1 MTTIQKRRGLPLA
14 FPSGVRKIH
23 KNFVVPLTLVSL
35 GISMLGAGVIAAP
48 KTLKITQAYVTAETA
63 ASATVIWNT
72 NTASDSL
79 LQYSTTN
86 PVPANAPQLYTGSQ
100 VTLHEIQLSG
110 LTPGTLYHYKITS
123 CARRGCVTANGS
135 FETLPSCPDT
145 VPPVSGHWQE
155 AISPNVSGATAVD
168 NELRGVAA
176 ISANDVWTV
185 GWARDPGGPPYVK
198 RTLIQHFDGS
208 TWNIVPSP
216 NPNNDVQSVLYSVSG
231 KSPNNVWAV
240 GSSHNGSL
248 PSRTLIEH
256 WDGTRWRIVQSP
268 SPDSQFNELRG
279 VATLSAN
286 DVWAVG
292 FRGGTKTET
301 PIETLILHWD
311 GSSWRQV
318 PSPNIAGGANQ
329 LFGITAISADDVWA
343 IGTAAGAPLAM
354 RWNGRA
360 WGVVPVQRD
369 SGLGT
374 EKLTAV
380 SGSAGNDVWAVG
392 DGQGIFTNQ
401 TFATIRHW
409 NGERWIQKVCRAASS
424 SNPPDGYEGGGR
436 DAYFTGVAAAAS
448 NDVWAVGVRG
458 SGPIILHWDGQ
469 AWTTVTHPR
478 AFPNSAT
485 LWAVSTLNGGGAWSV
500 GMEIEV
506 SPSGSV
512 TPERTL
518 INRYTP

>member
-1 MTTIQKRRGLPLA
+1 MITIQKRRGLPML
-14 FPSGVRKIH
+14 FTSSVKKIH
-23 KNFVVPLTLVSL
+23 KNIVIPLTLASL
-35 GISMLGAGVIAAP
+35 GVAILGAGVIAAP

-79 LQYSTTN
+79 LQYSTIN
-86 PVPANAPQLYTGSQ
+86 PVPANAPQVYKASQ
-100 VTLHEIQLSG
+100 VSLHEIQLSG
-110 LTPGTLYHYKITS
+110 LTPATLYYYKITS
-123 CARRGCVTANGS
+123 CVRRGCVTATDS
-135 FETLPSCPDT
+135 FETFPSCPDT
-145 VPPVSGHWQE
+145 VPSVSGTWQK
-155 AISPNVSGATAVD
+155 ANSANVSGATAVD

-176 ISANDVWTV
+176 ISANDVWAV

-216 NPNNDVQSVLYSVSG
+216 NPPNDVQSMLHSVSG
-231 KSPNNVWAV
+231 KSSSDVWAV
-240 GSSHNGSL
+240 GSSHNGGL
-248 PSRTLIEH
+248 PGRTLIEH

-279 VATLSAN
+279 VAALSAN

-311 GSSWRQV
+311 GSGWSQV

-329 LFGITAISADDVWA
+329 LFGITTISAENIWA
-343 IGTAAGAPLAM
+343 VGTAAGAPLAM
-354 RWNGRA
+354 RWNGSD
-360 WGVVPVQRD
+360 WSVVPVQRD
-369 SGLGT
+369 GGLSA

-380 SGSAGNDVWAVG
+380 SGSAGSDIWAVG
-392 DGQGIFTNQ
+392 DGKGIFTNQ

-409 NGERWIQKVCRAASS
+409 DGARWSQKVCRAASG
-424 SNPPDGYEGGGR
+424 SNPPQGYEGGGP

-448 NDVWAVGVRG
+448 NDVWAVGVSG

-469 AWTTVTHPR
+469 AWTRVTHPR

-485 LWAVSTLNGGGAWSV
+485 LWAVSTSNGGSAWSV